1 METTYTMIGVD
12 GLQYGPITLDQ
23 LKGWIGEG
31 RVTTDTK
38 ILRSDTTAW
47 LPASNYGELGLASSA
62 PAAFASRPAVTAGDP
77 ALLRRVRLGARWFLW
92 IAGLSLV
99 NTFMAA
105 SGKGFVFLIGLGVTQ
120 VIDGLAAKMG
130 SNAMIGVGF
139 NVIVASIFA
148 LFGVFAWRRQ
158 SWSFVVGMIFYALDA
173 LIFLATSSWIGLAF
187 HVFVLYWLFMG
198 LKANNQLKAQGI

>member
-12 GLQYGPITLDQ
+12 GAQYGPVTLDQ

-31 RVTTDTK
+31 RITHDTK
-38 ILRSDTTAW
+38 ILRSDTNSW
-47 LPASNYGELGLASSA
+47 LPAANYTELGLATSA
-62 PAAFASRPAVTAGDP
+62 PAAFAAQPAVMAGDP
-77 ALLRRVRLGARWFLW
+77 ALVRRVRLGARWFLW

-120 VIDGLAAKMG
+120 VIDGMTAEMG
-130 SNAMIGVGF
+130 SNRMIGVVF
-139 NVIVASIFA
+139 NVIVAGIFA

-158 SWSFVVGMIFYALDA
+158 SWSFIVGMIFYALDA
-173 LIFLATSSWIGLAF
+173 LIFLKLSLWIGLGF
-187 HVFVLYWLFMG
+187 HGFVLYWLFMG
-198 LKANNQLKAQGI
+198 LKANNQLKAQGV